1 MILEEYVT
9 DKGKPLIFTDEKSRC
24 LGEIK
29 IGFGRVFGTTSLC
42 VVDDCRPP
50 RTEADG
56 GVVIFSTSRA
66 LLRAGRAIEQVSFKE
81 TTTSEKLYAFIKFD
95 LGMFSL

>member
-1 MILEEYVT
+1 MIKFGAT
-9 DKGKPLIFTDEKSRC
+9 SSW
-24 LGEIK
+24 EI
-29 IGFGRVFGTTSLC
+29 
-42 VVDDCRPP
+42 DDCRTP

-56 GVVIFSTSRA
+56 GGGIFSTSRA